1 MRSPGKWSLLNCCCD
16 KLEWIDDFK
25 LEWQGKAVTGCCVHH
40 KIKIFIKIFW
50 LRVQL
55 VKKIILI
62 KSFTGFFG
70 VFFRIFDSWWC
81 LMQNKFLLVSAQI
94 LVLVMLLWY
103 DWGMSL
109 HPKSCALYCS
119 SCSDV
124 KAKGRQVII
133 SIILWWWTEISILS
147 KKDPWTVR

>member
-16 KLEWIDDFK
+16 KLELIDDLK
-25 LEWQGKAVTGCCVHH
+25 LEWQGKAVTGSSVHH

-55 VKKIILI
+55 VKQNYFNQILY
-62 KSFTGFFG
+62 SLGFFS
-70 VFFRIFDSWWC
+70 RIFDSWWC
-81 LMQNKFLLVSAQI
+81 IMQNKFLLVSAQI

-119 SCSDV
+119 SCSCV

-133 SIILWWWTEISILS
+133 SIILWWWTETSILS
-147 KKDPWTVR
+147 KKDPWSVR